1 LQTTWDGKNLDE
13 KTLEEKNLRREKG
26 GRDPHAPLQACCGV
40 KRGEQSRA
48 LVHGGSGA
56 VPVFPPALTVE
67 KSNLFVAAMCGNM
80 VNAEKKSVG

>member
-1 LQTTWDGKNLDE
+1 MRKSWKRKTCDGK
-13 KTLEEKNLRREKG
+13 KG
-26 GRDPHAPLQACCGV
+26 GVIRTLPFRRVAES
-40 KRGEQSRA
+40 RGEQSRA

-56 VPVFPPALTVE
+56 VPVFPPALTVG